1 MYIFAH
7 VNLKNCYLKNIFIMI
22 NIKQIYHETLKAIRQ
37 FPVEALLGLTFFILG
52 CWSTIPT
59 IQQETVLKINGVLL
73 LSFQMLV
80 LTYLL
85 NKFSDV
91 IGRLGRWFYWLSYF
105 IYIPLLLTDL
115 SQFEKGFGYGFTW
128 LLALLMLVVGRRS
141 WDNRRYASEVLHTIT
156 QAFFTGLIGGL
167 LYVCTL
173 LIWFS
178 LVYIFDIKDDYR
190 ANMRISYF
198 VIFMVIPL
206 LFCSFESHE
215 SKKDELPKILTII
228 FNFIISPAII
238 VYAAIMYV
246 YLITIVVNW
255 QLPKGGVAYMVMA
268 FILVT
273 LLCILVQ
280 RVLKKRY
287 YDWFFNHFTWIS
299 IAPLIL
305 FWTGT
310 LYRIPQYGLTESR
323 VYLLVAGC
331 AMILFVI
338 MLLREQ
344 WSNFRTMVLISC
356 CAIVVFT
363 YIPGIS
369 AKSIGY
375 KAQLTRFNAYVVK
388 LHLMDKNT
396 HKLVTNIQ
404 STGLKNNPTTKSQLS
419 EVSNIYEYLS
429 DAVGSDKM
437 EKEYG
442 ECIFGDDEEENRSF
456 THGKSPSI
464 NVTWTDRD
472 LDLGRYTILLAD
484 NSYLMDDQQG
494 NDTITIRKY
503 STKTNDDK
511 VILKFSLKKL
521 INETNNMTETCKNHP
536 ERFLTAKNDSL
547 LAVFNSMQM
556 FFYDKNYRHLEIY
569 TISDYH
575 LYKKK

>member
-1 MYIFAH
+1 
-7 VNLKNCYLKNIFIMI
+7 MI

-37 FPVEALLGLTFFILG
+37 FPVEALLGLTFFIIG
-52 CWSTIPT
+52 CWSTIPS
-59 IQQETVLKINGVLL
+59 IQQETASKLNGVLL

-80 LTYLL
+80 FTYLL
-85 NKFSDV
+85 NKYSDV
-91 IGRLGRWFYWLSYF
+91 IGRLGKWLYWLSYF

-115 SQFEKGFGYGFTW
+115 SRFEMGFGYGFTW

-178 LVYIFDIKDDYR
+178 LVYIFDIKDGYR
-190 ANMRISYF
+190 SNMRISYF

-228 FNFIISPAII
+228 FNFIISPAVII
-238 VYAAIMYV
+238 YAVIMYV

-273 LLCILVQ
+273 LLCMLVQ

-310 LYRIPQYGLTESR
+310 LYRISQYGLTESR
-323 VYLLVAGC
+323 VYLVVAGC

-363 YIPGIS
+363 YLPGIS

-375 KAQLTRFNAYVVK
+375 RAQKTRLDAYIVK
-388 LHLMDKNT
+388 LNLGDKHTNKLITNLDSAGIKNDSITNT
-396 HKLVTNIQ
+396 
-404 STGLKNNPTTKSQLS
+404 QLY
-419 EVSNIYEYLS
+419 EVSDIYEYMS
-429 DAVGSDKM
+429 DAVGKGQM

-442 ECIFGDDEEENRSF
+442 KCNFGKYNENDRSF
-456 THGKSPSI
+456 NKYRNSTIDIEWK
-464 NVTWTDRD
+464 NKN
-472 LDLGRYTILLAD
+472 LDLGQYTLLQGD
-484 NSYLMDDQQG
+484 NNYYIDNLRGIDSVMV
-494 NDTITIRKY
+494 RKTAGEGLE
-503 STKTNDDK
+503 SK
-511 VILKFSLKKL
+511 VVLKFSMKKMVSWTKN
-521 INETNNMTETCKNHP
+521 IEETSNTHP
-536 ERFLTAKNDSL
+536 EMFLTYKNDSL
-547 LAVFNSMQM
+547 LIVMESIKLTFDHKECHDLQS
-556 FFYDKNYRHLEIY
+556 YEI
-569 TISDYH
+569 SGYH
-575 LYKKK
+575 IYKKK